1 MSRDP
6 GSSVPTAHGGSP
18 LDLERSAA
26 LSLVEIKRLARSK
39 ATLTR
44 IDVHEI
50 SKLGAGAALA
60 GRGLPIA
67 RCAQTNIVSAFHSF
81 DTEISTFELFDKL
94 VADGW
99 ITALP
104 VVIAKNTP
112 LVFRQWAPGDALV
125 VGRWNIKVPPE
136 EAPEVLPDVLLV
148 PLLAFDR
155 KGFRLGYGGG
165 FYDRTLARLRKLKSV
180 VAVGLAYDG
189 QRVDAVPHVDYD
201 ERLDWVL
208 TPTGP
213 LRCLARSSVG

>member
-6 GSSVPTAHGGSP
+6 GSQVPTAHGGSP

-26 LSLVEIKRLARSK
+26 LSLAEIKRLARSK

-44 IDVHEI
+44 IDVHEMA
-50 SKLGAGAALA
+50 KLGAGAALA
-60 GRGLPIA
+60 ARGLPVA
-67 RCAQTNIVSAFHSF
+67 RKTGASVISVFHSF

-94 VADGW
+94 AAEGW
-99 ITALP
+99 TTALP

-125 VGRWNIKVPPE
+125 LGRWNIKVPPE
-136 EAPEVLPDVLLV
+136 EAPEVVPDVLLV

-165 FYDRTLARLRKLKSV
+165 FYDRTLERLRALKKITAIG
-180 VAVGLAYDG
+180 VAFAG
-189 QRVDAVPHVDYD
+189 QEVDAVPHEEFDQP
-201 ERLDWVL
+201 LDWIM
-208 TPTGP
+208 TEKETIKCG
-213 LRCLARSSVG
+213 

>member
-26 LSLVEIKRLARSK
+26 LSLAEIKRLARSK

-44 IDVHEI
+44 IDVHETA
-50 SKLGAGAALA
+50 KAGAGAALA
-60 GRGLPIA
+60 ARGLPVA
-67 RCAQTNIVSAFHSF
+67 RNSQNSVISAFHSF

-94 VADGW
+94 VAEGW
-99 ITALP
+99 TTALP
-104 VVIAKNTP
+104 VVVAKNTP

-125 VGRWNIKVPPE
+125 LGRWNIKVPPE

-165 FYDRTLARLRKLKSV
+165 FYDRTLEKLRALKKV
-180 VAVGLAYDG
+180 TAIGIAYAG
-189 QRVDAVPHVDYD
+189 QEVDTVPHD
-201 ERLDWVL
+201 EFDQRLDWIM
-208 TPTGP
+208 TEKETFKCG
-213 LRCLARSSVG
+213 

>member
-1 MSRDP
+1 M
-6 GSSVPTAHGGSP
+6 
-18 LDLERSAA
+18 
-26 LSLVEIKRLARSK
+26 KRLARSK

-50 SKLGAGAALA
+50 AKHGAGAALA
-60 GRGLPIA
+60 ARGLPVA
-67 RCAQTNIVSAFHSF
+67 RDAQRDIISAFHSF
-81 DTEISTFELFDKL
+81 DSEISTFELFDKL

-99 ITALP
+99 TTALP

-125 VGRWNIKVPPE
+125 LGRWNIKVPPE

-165 FYDRTLARLRKLKSV
+165 FYDRTLEKLRALKSV
-180 VAVGLAYDG
+180 TAIGVAYSG
-189 QRVDAVPHVDYD
+189 QEVDAVPYD
-201 ERLDWVL
+201 AFDQRLDWIM
-208 TPTGP
+208 TEKETIKCG
-213 LRCLARSSVG
+213 

>member
-1 MSRDP
+1 MSRDQ
-6 GSSVPTAHGGSP
+6 GSSVSTAHGGSP

-26 LSLVEIKRLARSK
+26 LSLAEIKRLARSK

-50 SKLGAGAALA
+50 AKHGAGAALA
-60 GRGLPIA
+60 ARGLPVA
-67 RCAQTNIVSAFHSF
+67 RKPPNDVISAFHSF

-99 ITALP
+99 TTALP
-104 VVIAKNTP
+104 VVVAKNTP

-125 VGRWNIKVPPE
+125 LGRWNIKVPPE

-165 FYDRTLARLRKLKSV
+165 FYDRTLEKLRALKKV
-180 VAVGLAYDG
+180 TAIGIAYAG
-189 QRVDAVPHVDYD
+189 QEVDAVPYEEFDQ
-201 ERLDWVL
+201 RLDWIM
-208 TPTGP
+208 TEKESFKCG
-213 LRCLARSSVG
+213 